1 MRLRDIDI
9 RQVNRLRLR
18 PENYKQSKPQMLR
31 EEPLKKDPKF
41 LNVPPEKESRSFS
54 EALLELFALELVAIN
69 GVRITQDEVYCF
81 DERAGIYEYEGRLSR
96 AEAERRAFNEILENR
111 KTIQLKNEQRDY

>member
-1 MRLRDIDI
+1 LKLKVI
-9 RQVNRLRLR
+9 RLRLR
-18 PENYKQSKPQMLR
+18 PESYKQSKPQMLR

-69 GVRITQDEVYCF
+69 GVKITQDEAYYF
-81 DERAGIYEYEGRLSR
+81 DERAGIYEYDGGLSR
-96 AEAERRAFNEILENR
+96 AEAEKRAFNDLETLR
-111 KTIQLKNEQRDY
+111 ITR